1 MSLKLVS
8 ISLYNIKEH
17 CEASRSH
24 VEFAPGGIDLSLQYR
39 VWACDLHTCWQYMR
53 ARRGLGTSPWSRF
66 CPCQVYFLIPPP
78 GRAIDLNERL
88 KRRRKYYLFLEYYTW
103 WAEKSSLWP
112 AMNWAHFLINLIAS
126 MLVSGKAALHA
137 NSERHLIA
145 SWKMKD
151 QISLNAWADRKYLE
165 RVHHGCEL
173 GFKHLCDNFTRCLR
187 KNKLMFYPRTISKN
201 LKSEL
206 NNILIL
212 VRCCYVKDRK
222 DISPSRL
229 DVVPLQKQ

>member
-1 MSLKLVS
+1 
-8 ISLYNIKEH
+8 
-17 CEASRSH
+17 
-24 VEFAPGGIDLSLQYR
+24 
-39 VWACDLHTCWQYMR
+39 
-53 ARRGLGTSPWSRF
+53 
-66 CPCQVYFLIPPP
+66 
-78 GRAIDLNERL
+78 
-88 KRRRKYYLFLEYYTW
+88 
-103 WAEKSSLWP
+103 
-112 AMNWAHFLINLIAS
+112 

-145 SWKMKD
+145 SWKMND
-151 QISLNAWADRKYLE
+151 QISLNAWADKKYLE

-187 KNKLMFYPRTISKN
+187 KNKLRLLSKNDFKN

-212 VRCCYVKDRK
+212 VRCCYVKDRE

-229 DVVPLQKQ
+229 DIVPLQKQQGCQLDLKLVEFFTRIKYRYGFTCICTILATHLTTMSLTVPHLLFFMMCSKGLMMFELSPV

>member
-1 MSLKLVS
+1 MGYVSL
-8 ISLYNIKEH
+8 E
-17 CEASRSH
+17 C
-24 VEFAPGGIDLSLQYR
+24 R
-39 VWACDLHTCWQYMR
+39 VWACDQHTCWQYMR
-53 ARRGLGTSPWSRF
+53 AQKGSGTSPWSIF

-78 GRAIDLNERL
+78 GRAFDLNERL
-88 KRRRKYYLFLEYYTW
+88 KWRIKYYLFQEYYTW

-151 QISLNAWADRKYLE
+151 QISLNAWADKKYLE

-173 GFKHLCDNFTRCLR
+173 GFKHLCDNFTRCLG
-187 KNKLMFYPRTISKN
+187 KNKIRLISKNNFKN

-212 VRCCYVKDRK
+212 VRCCYVKDRE

-229 DVVPLQKQ
+229 DVVPLQKQQGCQLDLKLIEFFWR

>member
-1 MSLKLVS
+1 MRPTYLLTIHESSNRIGNQPLIQILSMSGIFPDSSTWKS
-8 ISLYNIKEH
+8 IW
-17 CEASRSH
+17 
-24 VEFAPGGIDLSLQYR
+24 F
-39 VWACDLHTCWQYMR
+39 
-53 ARRGLGTSPWSRF
+53 
-66 CPCQVYFLIPPP
+66 
-78 GRAIDLNERL
+78 ERL
-88 KRRRKYYLFLEYYTW
+88 KWRRTYYLFQEYYTW

-126 MLVSGKAALHA
+126 ILVSGKAALHA

-151 QISLNAWADRKYLE
+151 QFSLNAWADKKDLE
-165 RVHHGCEL
+165 RVHHGCKL
-173 GFKHLCDNFTRCLR
+173 GFKNLCDNFTRCLR
-187 KNKLMFYPRTISKN
+187 RKKLRLLSKNDFKN

-212 VRCCYVKDRK
+212 VRCCYVKDRE

-229 DVVPLQKQ
+229 DIVPLQKQQGCQGSQISRIFLTYSN